1 MGETDPPK
9 SFALA
14 RSLGHLLHRAQQ
26 RTDEVFAT
34 LHGDDNA
41 TLRQFAVLAAI
52 SEQNGLTQTDLVRIT
67 GVDRSTLTDMMK
79 RLEHKGLVERER
91 TEKDKRAKTVR
102 LTKKGRA
109 RLEEAAPHAMA
120 ADEALLEALPRNK
133 RRAFLGTL
141 EGLIAAIDAEA
152 VAAEAREAKRK
163 DKKKPKADEPR
174 DGAKKR

>member
-9 SFALA
+9 PFALA

-26 RTDEVFAT
+26 RADEVFAA

-52 SEQNGLTQTDLVRIT
+52 SEQTGLTQTDLVRIT

-79 RLEHKGLVERER
+79 RLEKKGLVERER
-91 TEKDKRAKTVR
+91 TAKDKRAKTVR
-102 LTKKGRA
+102 LTNKGRT
-109 RLEEAAPHAMA
+109 RLAEAAPHALA
-120 ADEALLEALPRNK
+120 ADEALLDALPRNK

-141 EGLIAAIDAEA
+141 EGLVATIDADA
-152 VAAEAREAKRK
+152 VASEARATKRK
-163 DKKKPKADEPR
+163 GKKKPK
-174 DGAKKR
+174 GAARRR